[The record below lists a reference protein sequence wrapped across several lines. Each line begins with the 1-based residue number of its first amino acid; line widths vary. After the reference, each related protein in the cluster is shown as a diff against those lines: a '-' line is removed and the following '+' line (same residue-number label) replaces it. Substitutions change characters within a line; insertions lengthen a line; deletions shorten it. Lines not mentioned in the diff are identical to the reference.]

1 MIYMFFA
8 VLKRLKFL
16 SLQRAVVRFGRR
28 AFGARLNFNAC
39 GIVFFL
45 ALRNGRLWGG
55 ETILF
60 METAFNA
67 RN

>member
-45 ALRNGRLWGG
+45 GIAERSLMGWRNHFIYGNC
-55 ETILF
+55 F
-60 METAFNA
+60 
-67 RN
+67 